1 MKPEQR
7 VPINHPVSLYGIR
20 KTAQDA
26 LMSSP
31 VVGSSSHMWS
41 TEFRASGVCSAAMN
55 GEWRVAAGFWLERAR
70 RCIAAR
76 RIREWCEEPR

>member
-55 GEWRVAAGFWLERAR
+55 GEWRVVQWRSLER
-70 RCIAAR
+70 
-76 RIREWCEEPR
+76 EWRAIDSPRGTGKL